1 MYARTSGEHELTF
14 DFAMGLLND
23 NLLFVDRE
31 TRSIWSQLDGKA
43 ISGPLKNAPLKMIP
57 ALQTTWQHWREL
69 HPKTRVLV
77 MEEEGRPYVYRNR
90 RPGGPR
96 PKKRQLTHDT
106 SALGLA
112 LVLAD
117 KPVFFPF
124 SELDKVKTPMRFTRG
139 GATIT
144 INYRKDAL
152 TAWAEDQDGTLL
164 PAVLAYSFGWKD
176 FHPDTE
182 IFSATSG
189 VKQHEAN

>member
-43 ISGPLKNAPLKMIP
+43 ISGPLKNTPLKMIP
-57 ALQTTWQHWREL
+57 ALQTTWRHWREL
-69 HPKTRVLV
+69 HPKTRVLI
-77 MEEEGRPYVYRNR
+77 MQEEGRPYVYRNR
-90 RPGGPR
+90 RPGGTGK
-96 PKKRQLTHDT
+96 KKRSSTHDT

-112 LVLAD
+112 LVLAG

-124 SELDKVKTPMRFTRG
+124 SELDEVKTPMPFTRG
-139 GATIT
+139 GETIV

-152 TAWAEDQDGTLL
+152 TAWAEDQDGNLL
-164 PAVLAYSFGWKD
+164 PTVLAYSFGWKD

-182 IFSATSG
+182 VFSAEG
-189 VKQHEAN
+189 KH